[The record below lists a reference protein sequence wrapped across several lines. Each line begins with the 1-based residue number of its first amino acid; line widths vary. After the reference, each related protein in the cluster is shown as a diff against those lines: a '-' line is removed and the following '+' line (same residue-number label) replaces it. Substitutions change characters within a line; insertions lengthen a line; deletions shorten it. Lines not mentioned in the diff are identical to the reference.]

1 MTYADRYI
9 FNFSSHSGKDVSIR
23 IQQRDY
29 SGGALRRNAGSSPSL
44 RYERNEHIM
53 GSTLTFKAECVEDDE
68 YSALYTS
75 DAFMYRVLLFVEGSQ
90 RWSGYITPELY
101 SAPWIDPPYDVQ
113 LTSTD
118 GLGELK
124 RYEFKALGRKTLS
137 EHLASLLGK
146 IGYNGEVEMISTMFT
161 GSNTAASLLDDVS
174 ISLDHMAGDTCYDV
188 LQAILTMLDAVIY
201 FDGSRM
207 VIMREADLSDL
218 KQGASIHTASGG
230 SVPVRA
236 FGTMRAYDIWPV
248 GQMSCQIEPARSGV
262 SVSCESHYTEDFVPD
277 ITAWSFATIN
287 DGYVDLKPNNVDA
300 YFKVKIRDYKVPP
313 DLLLKIHIRNL
324 LEDASNVSV
333 KIIAWGSVTPGGS
346 TSKQYLTYN
355 KNNVSYWTS
364 TETYMDKAVKG
375 MSDGTVDDIEDI
387 EINLPFTKSGNRG
400 FKFYSLT
407 DLWVCFRAREA
418 STEYAIHGA
427 SIECQNALTSVVSTL
442 SVSNGARGAA
452 DEVTPQ
458 CSDSIA
464 RLVGMAYIDNSPY
477 PRTTFGSASIAE
489 CSIGEFI
496 ARSVATR
503 FALPRLR
510 LNGKL
515 NFEETSLSVFFS
527 HRGLVYVAE
536 TMEWIVADN
545 ELDVSII
552 SIPEATLST
561 GSIVIKDQD
570 GKVLSSNAVE
580 PTSFMINANDDTSH
594 TINIYVASGQSWQV
608 TDIPSW
614 ITFNSTSGTGPGSVN
629 FTCQNNTTPSIR
641 SRAVKVAGSTVRIAQ
656 QAAQMS
662 VSVSPTSLSF
672 GNKSGQSK
680 TLSVTTN
687 DSWSVESLPAW
698 LTATPSSGSG
708 NGTITVK
715 TSSDNAAITSR
726 EGKLT
731 IRTYYGGVSLD
742 VPVTQAAGTEA
753 VGSASFASDSI
764 NIKGTANS
772 WASVGVNE
780 SKIAS
785 RSFIYDVDW
794 LTVTYAN
801 GLLTVTA
808 SSNNETGAARSGVVT
823 GTWTDINGFTIT
835 DTLTV
840 MQAVYEAP
848 ASGSASFAQKIV
860 PMEGARGSQAIVL
873 VSESNI
879 ASRSFS
885 CDSDQFQVDYG
896 NGQITIT
903 ALSNNETGSS
913 RTAVVTGTWTDV
925 NGNIISDTVQVSQAA
940 YVAPVVG
947 SASFAQKS
955 VAATPEGKQT
965 LVVSVNENNI
975 AAREF
980 TCDTPFVDLSY
991 SAGQITVLIRNRNTS
1006 TTDAKVITVSGRW
1019 TDVSGNVITDS
1030 LVITQARWSEW
1041 GVISCD
1047 DPGFDLS
1054 SPNGQDEFIGRMDVI
1069 IEEATGGD
1077 FMSLRN
1083 LLDLTT
1089 DDDCI
1094 SWGRGYIDAEIP
1106 TYAANFDNINSVISA
1121 ASEIGV
1127 IISVRY
1133 EER

>member
-1 MTYADRYI
+1 MTYANRYI
-9 FNFSSHSGKDVSIR
+9 FNFSSHIGKDVSIC

-29 SGGALRRNAGSSPSL
+29 SGGALRRNAGGSPSL
-44 RYERNEHIM
+44 RYERNEHVM

-75 DAFMYRVLLFVEGSQ
+75 DAFMYRVLLFVDGSQ

-113 LTSTD
+113 LTATD

-124 RYEFKALGRKTLS
+124 QYEFEAIGRKTLS
-137 EHLASLLGK
+137 EHLSLLLGR

-174 ISLDHMAGDTCYDV
+174 ISLDHMAGDSCYDV

-230 SVPVRA
+230 TVPVRA
-236 FGTMRAYDIWPV
+236 FGSMRTYDIWPV

-262 SVSCESHYTEDFVPD
+262 SVSCESHYTDDLVPPLSE
-277 ITAWSFATIN
+277 WNFATIK
-287 DGYVDLKPNNVDA
+287 DGYVDLKPNNVDT

-324 LEDASNVSV
+324 LEDSSNVSV
-333 KIIAWGSVTPGGS
+333 KIIAWGSVKPGGS

-355 KNNVSYWTS
+355 KNNVSFWTS
-364 TETYMDKAVKG
+364 TDTYMDKAVKG
-375 MSDGTVDDIEDI
+375 MSDGTDDDIEDI

-442 SVSNGARGAA
+442 SVTNGARGEA
-452 DEVTPQ
+452 DEVVPQ

-515 NFEETSLSVFFS
+515 NFEETSLSVLFS

-580 PTSFMINANDDTSH
+580 PTSFMINANDNTIH

-614 ITFNSTSGTGPGSVN
+614 ITFSATSGTGPGSVN
-629 FTCQNNTTPSIR
+629 FTCQNNTTPTTR
-641 SRAVKVAGSTVRIAQ
+641 SQAVEVAGSTVRIAQ

-672 GNKSGQSK
+672 GNKSGESK

-687 DSWSVESLPAW
+687 DSWSVKSLPAW

-726 EGKLT
+726 SDKLT
-731 IRTYYGGVSLD
+731 ITTYYGSVSLD

-764 NIKGTANS
+764 NIKGSANS

-801 GLLTVTA
+801 GSLTVTA

-835 DTLTV
+835 DTLMV

-860 PMEGARGSQAIVL
+860 PIEGARGSQAIVL

-885 CDSDQFQVDYG
+885 CDSDQFQVDYA

-903 ALSNNETGSS
+903 SLSNNETGSA
-913 RTAVVTGTWTDV
+913 RTAVVTGTWTDI

-940 YVAPVVG
+940 YEAPVVG

-955 VAATPEGKQT
+955 VAATAEGNQT
-965 LVVSVNENNI
+965 LVVAVNESNI
-975 AAREF
+975 ASRKF
-980 TCDTPFVDLSY
+980 SCDTPFVQLSY
-991 SAGQITVLIRNRNTS
+991 SSGQITVLIRNRNLS

-1030 LVITQARWSEW
+1030 LVITQARWTEW
-1041 GVISCD
+1041 AVVSCD

-1054 SPNGQDEFIGRMDVI
+1054 SPNGQDEFIGRMDVVI
-1069 IEEATGGD
+1069 DEATDGD
-1077 FMSLRN
+1077 LTSLRN
-1083 LLDLTT
+1083 WLDLTT
-1089 DDDCI
+1089 DEDCI
-1094 SWGRGYIDAEIP
+1094 SWGRGYIDAEWP
-1106 TYAANFDNINSVISA
+1106 TCTANFEYIDSVISA
-1121 ASEIGV
+1121 ASKIGV
-1127 IISVRY
+1127 TISVIY

>member
-1 MTYADRYI
+1 
-9 FNFSSHSGKDVSIR
+9 
-23 IQQRDY
+23 
-29 SGGALRRNAGSSPSL
+29 
-44 RYERNEHIM
+44 
-53 GSTLTFKAECVEDDE
+53 
-68 YSALYTS
+68 
-75 DAFMYRVLLFVEGSQ
+75 
-90 RWSGYITPELY
+90 
-101 SAPWIDPPYDVQ
+101 
-113 LTSTD
+113 
-118 GLGELK
+118 
-124 RYEFKALGRKTLS
+124 
-137 EHLASLLGK
+137 
-146 IGYNGEVEMISTMFT
+146 
-161 GSNTAASLLDDVS
+161 
-174 ISLDHMAGDTCYDV
+174 
-188 LQAILTMLDAVIY
+188 
-201 FDGSRM
+201 
-207 VIMREADLSDL
+207 
-218 KQGASIHTASGG
+218 
-230 SVPVRA
+230 
-236 FGTMRAYDIWPV
+236 
-248 GQMSCQIEPARSGV
+248 
-262 SVSCESHYTEDFVPD
+262 
-277 ITAWSFATIN
+277 
-287 DGYVDLKPNNVDA
+287 
-300 YFKVKIRDYKVPP
+300 
-313 DLLLKIHIRNL
+313 
-324 LEDASNVSV
+324 
-333 KIIAWGSVTPGGS
+333 
-346 TSKQYLTYN
+346 
-355 KNNVSYWTS
+355 
-364 TETYMDKAVKG
+364 
-375 MSDGTVDDIEDI
+375 
-387 EINLPFTKSGNRG
+387 
-400 FKFYSLT
+400 
-407 DLWVCFRAREA
+407 
-418 STEYAIHGA
+418 
-427 SIECQNALTSVVSTL
+427 
-442 SVSNGARGAA
+442 
-452 DEVTPQ
+452 
-458 CSDSIA
+458 
-464 RLVGMAYIDNSPY
+464 
-477 PRTTFGSASIAE
+477 
-489 CSIGEFI
+489 
-496 ARSVATR
+496 
-503 FALPRLR
+503 
-510 LNGKL
+510 
-515 NFEETSLSVFFS
+515 
-527 HRGLVYVAE
+527 
-536 TMEWIVADN
+536 
-545 ELDVSII
+545 
-552 SIPEATLST
+552 
-561 GSIVIKDQD
+561 
-570 GKVLSSNAVE
+570 
-580 PTSFMINANDDTSH
+580 MINANDDTSH
-594 TINIYVASGQSWQV
+594 TINIYVASGHSWEV

-672 GNKSGQSK
+672 GNKSGESK

-687 DSWSVESLPAW
+687 DRWSVESLPAW

-726 EGKLT
+726 SDKLT
-731 IRTYYGGVSLD
+731 ITTYYGSVSLD

-753 VGSASFASDSI
+753 VGSASFVSDSI

-794 LTVTYAN
+794 LTVSYAN

-808 SSNNETGAARSGVVT
+808 SRNNETGAARSAVVT

-835 DTLTV
+835 DTLIV
-840 MQAVYEAP
+840 MQAVYEAQ

-873 VSESNI
+873 VSETNI

-903 ALSNNETGSS
+903 ALSNNETGAA

-955 VAATPEGKQT
+955 VAATPEGNQK

-980 TCDTPFVDLSY
+980 SCDTPFVDLSY
-991 SAGQITVLIRNRNTS
+991 STGQITVLIRNRNLS
-1006 TTDAKVITVSGRW
+1006 TTDAKVITVIGRW

-1054 SPNGQDEFIGRMDVI
+1054 SPNGQDEFLGRMDGLIDEV
-1069 IEEATGGD
+1069 TDGD
-1077 FMSLRN
+1077 FMRLRD

-1089 DDDCI
+1089 DEDCI
-1094 SWGRGYIDAEIP
+1094 SWGRGYIDAELP
-1106 TYAANFDNINSVISA
+1106 TYGANFDYIDSVIYA
-1121 ASEIGV
+1121 AREIGV

>member
-1 MTYADRYI
+1 
-9 FNFSSHSGKDVSIR
+9 
-23 IQQRDY
+23 
-29 SGGALRRNAGSSPSL
+29 
-44 RYERNEHIM
+44 
-53 GSTLTFKAECVEDDE
+53 
-68 YSALYTS
+68 
-75 DAFMYRVLLFVEGSQ
+75 
-90 RWSGYITPELY
+90 
-101 SAPWIDPPYDVQ
+101 
-113 LTSTD
+113 
-118 GLGELK
+118 
-124 RYEFKALGRKTLS
+124 
-137 EHLASLLGK
+137 
-146 IGYNGEVEMISTMFT
+146 
-161 GSNTAASLLDDVS
+161 
-174 ISLDHMAGDTCYDV
+174 
-188 LQAILTMLDAVIY
+188 
-201 FDGSRM
+201 
-207 VIMREADLSDL
+207 
-218 KQGASIHTASGG
+218 
-230 SVPVRA
+230 
-236 FGTMRAYDIWPV
+236 
-248 GQMSCQIEPARSGV
+248 
-262 SVSCESHYTEDFVPD
+262 
-277 ITAWSFATIN
+277 
-287 DGYVDLKPNNVDA
+287 
-300 YFKVKIRDYKVPP
+300 
-313 DLLLKIHIRNL
+313 
-324 LEDASNVSV
+324 
-333 KIIAWGSVTPGGS
+333 
-346 TSKQYLTYN
+346 
-355 KNNVSYWTS
+355 
-364 TETYMDKAVKG
+364 
-375 MSDGTVDDIEDI
+375 MSDGTDDDIEDI

-442 SVSNGARGAA
+442 SVSNGARGEA
-452 DEVTPQ
+452 DEVVPQ

-464 RLVGMAYIDNSPY
+464 RLAGMAYIDNSPY
-477 PRTTFGSASIAE
+477 PRTSFGSASIAE

-580 PTSFMINANDDTSH
+580 PTSFMINANDNTSH

-608 TDIPSW
+608 TNIPSW
-614 ITFNSTSGTGPGSVN
+614 ITFNSTSGTGPGSVT

-641 SRAVKVAGSTVRIAQ
+641 SQAVKVAGSTVRIAQ

-662 VSVSPTSLSF
+662 VSVRPTSLSF
-672 GNKSGQSK
+672 GNKSGESK

-698 LTATPSSGSG
+698 LTATPLSGSG

-726 EGKLT
+726 SDKLT
-731 IRTYYGGVSLD
+731 ISTYYGGISLD

-753 VGSASFASDSI
+753 VGSASFGSDSI
-764 NIKGTANS
+764 NIKGSSNS
-772 WASVGVNE
+772 RASVAVNE
-780 SKIAS
+780 TKIAS

-794 LTVTYAN
+794 LTVNYAN

-808 SSNNETGAARSGVVT
+808 SRNNETGAARSGVVT

-835 DTLTV
+835 DTLIV
-840 MQAVYEAP
+840 MQAVYEAQ

-903 ALSNNETGSS
+903 ALSNNETGAA

-925 NGNIISDTVQVSQAA
+925 NGNELSDTVQVSQAA
-940 YVAPVVG
+940 YEAPLTG

-955 VAATPEGKQT
+955 VAATAEGNQT
-965 LVVSVNENNI
+965 LVVAVNESNI
-975 AAREF
+975 ASRKF
-980 TCDTPFVDLSY
+980 SCDTPFVQLSY
-991 SAGQITVLIRNRNTS
+991 SAGQITVHIRNKNTS
-1006 TTDAKVITVSGRW
+1006 TTNPKVITVSGRW

-1030 LVITQARWSEW
+1030 LVITQARWTEW

-1047 DPGFDLS
+1047 DPGYDLS
-1054 SPNGQDEFIGRMDVI
+1054 SVNGQDEFIGRMDVVV
-1069 IEEATGGD
+1069 EENTDGD
-1077 FMSLRN
+1077 FTSLRN
-1083 LLDLTT
+1083 WLGLST

-1094 SWGRGYIDAEIP
+1094 SWGRGYIDAELP
-1106 TYAANFDNINSVISA
+1106 TYGATFDYIDSVISA
-1121 ASEIGV
+1121 ASKIGV
-1127 IISVRY
+1127 TISVRY

>member
-1 MTYADRYI
+1 MYADRYI
-9 FNFSSHSGKDVSIR
+9 FEFNSHSGKDVSIR

-29 SGGALRRNAGSSPSL
+29 SGGALRRNAGGSPSL
-44 RYERNEHIM
+44 RYERNEHVM
-53 GSTLTFKAECVEDDE
+53 GSTLTFKAECVNDDE
-68 YSALYTS
+68 YSSLYTS
-75 DAFMYRVLLFVEGSQ
+75 DAFMYRVLLFVDGSQ

-124 RYEFKALGRKTLS
+124 RYEFEACGRKTLS

-146 IGYNGEVEMISTMFT
+146 IGYNGVVEVISTMFT
-161 GSNTAASLLDDVS
+161 GLNTAASLLDDVS
-174 ISLDHMAGDTCYDV
+174 ISLDHMAGDKCYDV

-218 KQGASIHTASGG
+218 KQGDSIHTASGG
-230 SVPVRA
+230 SAPVHA
-236 FGTMRAYDIWPV
+236 FGSMSSYDIWPV

-262 SVSCESHYTEDFVPD
+262 SVSCESHYTDDLVPPLSE
-277 ITAWSFATIN
+277 WNYATIK
-287 DGYVDLKPNNVDA
+287 DGYVDLKPNNVNT
-300 YFKVKIRDYKVPP
+300 YFKLKIRDYKVPP

-324 LEDASNVSV
+324 LEDSSNVSV
-333 KIIAWGSVTPGGS
+333 KIIAWGSVNPGGS
-346 TSKQYLTYN
+346 TSKCYLTYN
-355 KNNVSYWTS
+355 KNNVSFWTS
-364 TETYMDKAVKG
+364 TEVYMDKAVKG
-375 MSDGTVDDIEDI
+375 LSDGTDDDIEDI

-400 FKFYSLT
+400 FSFYSLT

-427 SIECQNALTSVVSTL
+427 SIECQNALSTVVSTL

-452 DEVTPQ
+452 DEVTSQ

-464 RLVGMAYIDNSPY
+464 RLAGMAYIDNSPY

-552 SIPEATLST
+552 SIPEATLSI

-629 FTCQNNTTPSIR
+629 FTCQNNTTPSTR

-672 GNKSGQSK
+672 GNKSGESK

-726 EGKLT
+726 SDKLT
-731 IRTYYGGVSLD
+731 ITTYYGGVSLD

-753 VGSASFASDSI
+753 VGSASFVSDSI

-772 WASVGVNE
+772 WASVAVNE
-780 SKIAS
+780 TKIAS
-785 RSFIYDVDW
+785 RSFVYDVDW
-794 LTVTYAN
+794 LTVSYAN
-801 GLLTVTA
+801 SLLTVTA
-808 SSNNETGAARSGVVT
+808 SRNNETGAARAAVVT

-835 DTLTV
+835 DTLIV
-840 MQAVYEAP
+840 MQAVYEAQ
-848 ASGSASFAQKIV
+848 ASGSASFAQKSVTID
-860 PMEGARGSQAIVL
+860 GARGSQAIVL

-896 NGQITIT
+896 GGQITIT

-925 NGNIISDTVQVSQAA
+925 NGNIISDTVQISQAA
-940 YVAPVVG
+940 YEAPVVG

-955 VAATPEGKQT
+955 VAATPERNQT
-965 LVVSVNENNI
+965 LVVAVNENNI
-975 AAREF
+975 ASREF
-980 TCDTPFVDLSY
+980 SCDTPFVELSY
-991 SAGQITVLIRNRNTS
+991 SSGQITVLIRNRNYS
-1006 TTDAKVITVSGRW
+1006 TTDSKVITVSGRW

-1047 DPGFDLS
+1047 DSGFDLS
-1054 SPNGQDEFIGRMDVI
+1054 SPNGQDEFIGRMDVLI
-1069 IEEATGGD
+1069 DEVTYGD
-1077 FMSLRN
+1077 FMSLRD
-1083 LLDLTT
+1083 LLGLST

-1094 SWGRGYIDAEIP
+1094 SWGRGLIDAELP
-1106 TYAANFDNINSVISA
+1106 TYGANFEYIDSVISA
-1121 ASEIGV
+1121 AREIGV
-1127 IISVRY
+1127 IMSVRY

>member
-1 MTYADRYI
+1 
-9 FNFSSHSGKDVSIR
+9 
-23 IQQRDY
+23 
-29 SGGALRRNAGSSPSL
+29 
-44 RYERNEHIM
+44 
-53 GSTLTFKAECVEDDE
+53 
-68 YSALYTS
+68 
-75 DAFMYRVLLFVEGSQ
+75 
-90 RWSGYITPELY
+90 
-101 SAPWIDPPYDVQ
+101 
-113 LTSTD
+113 
-118 GLGELK
+118 
-124 RYEFKALGRKTLS
+124 
-137 EHLASLLGK
+137 
-146 IGYNGEVEMISTMFT
+146 
-161 GSNTAASLLDDVS
+161 
-174 ISLDHMAGDTCYDV
+174 
-188 LQAILTMLDAVIY
+188 
-201 FDGSRM
+201 
-207 VIMREADLSDL
+207 
-218 KQGASIHTASGG
+218 
-230 SVPVRA
+230 
-236 FGTMRAYDIWPV
+236 
-248 GQMSCQIEPARSGV
+248 
-262 SVSCESHYTEDFVPD
+262 
-277 ITAWSFATIN
+277 
-287 DGYVDLKPNNVDA
+287 
-300 YFKVKIRDYKVPP
+300 
-313 DLLLKIHIRNL
+313 
-324 LEDASNVSV
+324 
-333 KIIAWGSVTPGGS
+333 
-346 TSKQYLTYN
+346 
-355 KNNVSYWTS
+355 
-364 TETYMDKAVKG
+364 
-375 MSDGTVDDIEDI
+375 
-387 EINLPFTKSGNRG
+387 
-400 FKFYSLT
+400 
-407 DLWVCFRAREA
+407 
-418 STEYAIHGA
+418 
-427 SIECQNALTSVVSTL
+427 
-442 SVSNGARGAA
+442 
-452 DEVTPQ
+452 
-458 CSDSIA
+458 
-464 RLVGMAYIDNSPY
+464 
-477 PRTTFGSASIAE
+477 
-489 CSIGEFI
+489 
-496 ARSVATR
+496 
-503 FALPRLR
+503 
-510 LNGKL
+510 
-515 NFEETSLSVFFS
+515 
-527 HRGLVYVAE
+527 
-536 TMEWIVADN
+536 MEWIVADN

-629 FTCQNNTTPSIR
+629 FTCQNNTTPSTR

-672 GNKSGQSK
+672 GNKSGESK
-680 TLSVTTN
+680 TLSVATN

-726 EGKLT
+726 SDKLT
-731 IRTYYGGVSLD
+731 ISTYYGGVSLD

-753 VGSASFASDSI
+753 VGSASFVSDSI

-780 SKIAS
+780 TKIAS
-785 RSFIYDVDW
+785 RSFVYDVDW
-794 LTVTYAN
+794 LTVSYAN

-808 SSNNETGAARSGVVT
+808 SRNNETGAARSAVVT

-835 DTLTV
+835 DTLIV

-848 ASGSASFAQKIV
+848 ASGSASFDQKIV
-860 PMEGARGSQAIVL
+860 PMAGARGSQAIVL

-913 RTAVVTGTWTDV
+913 RTAVVTGTWTDF

-947 SASFAQKS
+947 SASFDQKS
-955 VAATPEGKQT
+955 VAATPEGYQK

-975 AAREF
+975 ASREF
-980 TCDTPFVDLSY
+980 SCDTPFVDLSY
-991 SAGQITVLIRNRNTS
+991 SSGQITVLIRNRNTS

-1030 LVITQARWSEW
+1030 LIITQARWSEW

-1077 FMSLRN
+1077 FMSLGK

>member
-9 FNFSSHSGKDVSIR
+9 FKFSSNSDKDVTIR

-29 SGGALRRNAGSSPSL
+29 SGGALRRNAGGSPSL
-44 RYERNEHIM
+44 RYERNEHVM

-75 DAFMYRVLLFVEGSQ
+75 DAFMYRVLLFVDGSQ

-101 SAPWIDPPYDVQ
+101 SAPWIDPPYDVE
-113 LTSTD
+113 LTATD

-124 RYEFKALGRKTLS
+124 RYKFEAIGRKTLS
-137 EHLASLLGK
+137 EHLSLLLGR
-146 IGYNGEVEMISTMFT
+146 IGYNGDVEMISAMFT

-174 ISLDHMAGDTCYDV
+174 ISFDHMAGDTCYDV

-201 FDGSRM
+201 FDGGSM

-218 KQGASIHTASGG
+218 KQGASVNTASGS
-230 SVPVRA
+230 SVPIYA
-236 FGTMRAYDIWPV
+236 FGSMGANNIWPV

-277 ITAWSFATIN
+277 ITAWSFATIK
-287 DGYVDLKPNNVDA
+287 DGYVDLKPNNVDT
-300 YFKVKIRDYKVPP
+300 YFKLKIRDYKVPP

-324 LEDASNVSV
+324 KEDSSNVSV
-333 KIIAWGSVTPGGS
+333 KIMAWGSVTPGGS

-355 KNNVSYWTS
+355 KNNVSFWTS
-364 TETYMDKAVKG
+364 TDVYMDKAVKG
-375 MSDGTVDDIEDI
+375 LSDGTDDDIEDI

-400 FKFYSLT
+400 FAFYSLT

-427 SIECQNALTSVVSTL
+427 SIECQNTLTSVVSTL
-442 SVSNGARGAA
+442 SVSNGARGEA
-452 DEVTPQ
+452 DEVVPQ

-464 RLVGMAYIDNSPY
+464 RIVGMAYIDNSAY

-496 ARSVATR
+496 ARSVSTR

-515 NFEETSLSVFFS
+515 NFEKTSLSVFFS

-594 TINIYVASGQSWQV
+594 TINIYVASGQSWAV
-608 TDIPSW
+608 TNIPSW
-614 ITFNSTSGTGPGSVN
+614 ITFSATSGTGPGSVN
-629 FTCQNNTTPSIR
+629 FTCQNNTTPSVR
-641 SRAVKVAGSTVRIAQ
+641 SQAVKVAGSTVRIAQ

-672 GNKSGQSK
+672 GNKSGVSK

-687 DSWSVESLPAW
+687 DNWSVESLPAW
-698 LTATPSSGSG
+698 LTAAPSSGSG

-731 IRTYYGGVSLD
+731 ISTYYGGVSLD

-753 VGSASFASDSI
+753 VGSASFGSDSI
-764 NIKGTANS
+764 NIKGSANS
-772 WASVGVNE
+772 WASVAVNE
-780 SKIAS
+780 TKIAS
-785 RSFIYDVDW
+785 RSFVYDANW
-794 LTVTYAN
+794 LTVSYAN

-808 SSNNETGAARSGVVT
+808 FSNNETGAARAAVVT

-835 DTLTV
+835 DTLIV

-848 ASGSASFAQKIV
+848 ASGTASFAQKFV
-860 PMEGARGSQAIVL
+860 PIEGARGSQAIVL

-925 NGNIISDTVQVSQAA
+925 NGNVISDTVQVSQAV
-940 YVAPVVG
+940 YEAPVVG

-955 VAATPEGKQT
+955 LAATAEWYQK
-965 LVVSVNENNI
+965 LVVPVNENNI
-975 AAREF
+975 ASREF
-980 TCDTPFVDLSY
+980 SCDTPFVDLSY
-991 SAGQITVLIRNRNTS
+991 SPGQITVLIRKRNTS
-1006 TTDAKVITVSGRW
+1006 TTNSKVITVSGRW

-1030 LVITQARWSEW
+1030 LVITQARWTEW

-1054 SPNGQDEFIGRMDVI
+1054 SPNGQDEFIGRMDVVI
-1069 IEEATGGD
+1069 DEATDGD
-1077 FMSLRN
+1077 FMSLRD
-1083 LLDLTT
+1083 LLGLST

-1094 SWGRGYIDAEIP
+1094 SWGRGLIDAELP
-1106 TYAANFDNINSVISA
+1106 TYGANFDYIDSVISA
-1121 ASEIGV
+1121 ASKIGV
-1127 IISVRY
+1127 TISVRY

>member
-9 FNFSSHSGKDVSIR
+9 FNFSSHSDKAVSIR

-29 SGGALRRNAGSSPSL
+29 SGGALRRNAGGSPSL
-44 RYERNEHIM
+44 RYERNEHVM

-75 DAFMYRVLLFVEGSQ
+75 DAFMYRVLLFVDGSQ

-113 LTSTD
+113 LTATD

-124 RYEFKALGRKTLS
+124 RYEFEACGHKTLS

-236 FGTMRAYDIWPV
+236 FGSMKAYDIWPV

-262 SVSCESHYTEDFVPD
+262 SVSCESHYTDDFVPD

-287 DGYVDLKPNNVDA
+287 DGYVDLKPNNVDT
-300 YFKVKIRDYKVPP
+300 YFKLKIRDYKVPP

-407 DLWVCFRAREA
+407 DLWVCFRARET

-427 SIECQNALTSVVSTL
+427 SIDCQNALTSVVSTL

-452 DEVTPQ
+452 DEVIAQ

-464 RLVGMAYIDNSPY
+464 RLAGMAYIDNSPY
-477 PRTTFGSASIAE
+477 PRTTFASAGTAE

-570 GKVLSSNAVE
+570 GNVLSSNAVE

-594 TINIYVASGQSWQV
+594 TINIYVASGHIWEV
-608 TDIPSW
+608 TNIPSW
-614 ITFNSTSGTGPGSVN
+614 ITFSATSGTGPGSVN

-641 SRAVKVAGSTVRIAQ
+641 SRAVKVAGSTVRISQ

-672 GNKSGQSK
+672 GNKSGESK

-687 DSWSVESLPAW
+687 DSWSVESLPSW

-726 EGKLT
+726 SDKLT
-731 IRTYYGGVSLD
+731 ITTYYGSVSLD

-753 VGSASFASDSI
+753 VGSASFVSDSI

-794 LTVTYAN
+794 LTVSYAN

-808 SSNNETGAARSGVVT
+808 SRNNETGAARSAVVT

-835 DTLTV
+835 DTLIV
-840 MQAVYEAP
+840 MQAIYEAQ

-860 PMEGARGSQAIVL
+860 PMDGARGSQAIVL

-925 NGNIISDTVQVSQAA
+925 NGNELSDTVQVSQAA
-940 YVAPVVG
+940 YEAPLTG

-955 VAATPEGKQT
+955 VAATAEGNQT
-965 LVVSVNENNI
+965 LVVAVNESNI
-975 AAREF
+975 ASRKF
-980 TCDTPFVDLSY
+980 SCDTPFVQLSY
-991 SAGQITVLIRNRNTS
+991 SAGKITVSIRNRNTS
-1006 TTDAKVITVSGRW
+1006 TTDPKVITVTGRW

-1030 LVITQARWSEW
+1030 LVITQARWTEW

-1047 DPGFDLS
+1047 DPGYDLS
-1054 SPNGQDEFIGRMDVI
+1054 STNGQDEFIGRMDVVI
-1069 IEEATGGD
+1069 DETTYGD
-1077 FMSLRN
+1077 FTNLRYW
-1083 LLDLTT
+1083 LDLST
-1089 DDDCI
+1089 DNDCI
-1094 SWGRGYIDAEIP
+1094 SWGRGYIDAEGP
-1106 TYAANFDNINSVISA
+1106 TCTANFDYIDSVISA
-1121 ASEIGV
+1121 AREIGV

>member
-1 MTYADRYI
+1 MYADRYI
-9 FNFSSHSGKDVSIR
+9 FEFNSHSGKDVSIR

-29 SGGALRRNAGSSPSL
+29 SGGALRRNAGGSPSL
-44 RYERNEHIM
+44 RYERNEHVM

-75 DAFMYRVLLFVEGSQ
+75 DAFMYRVMLFVDGSQ
-90 RWSGYITPELY
+90 RWIGYITPELY

-124 RYEFKALGRKTLS
+124 RYEFEGCGRKMLS

-146 IGYNGEVEMISTMFT
+146 IGYNGVVEVISTMFT

-236 FGTMRAYDIWPV
+236 FGSMRAYDIWPV

-262 SVSCESHYTEDFVPD
+262 SVSCESHYTDDLVPPLSE
-277 ITAWSFATIN
+277 WNYATIK
-287 DGYVDLKPNNVDA
+287 DGYVDLKPDNVDT
-300 YFKVKIRDYKVPP
+300 YFKLKIRDYKVPP

-324 LEDASNVSV
+324 LEDSSNVSV
-333 KIIAWGSVTPGGS
+333 KIIAWGAVKPGGS
-346 TSKQYLTYN
+346 TSKRYLTYN
-355 KNNVSYWTS
+355 KNNVSLWTS
-364 TETYMDKAVKG
+364 TEVYMDKAVKG
-375 MSDGTVDDIEDI
+375 LSDGTDDDIEDI

-400 FKFYSLT
+400 FSFYSLT

-464 RLVGMAYIDNSPY
+464 RLAGMAYIDNSPY

-515 NFEETSLSVFFS
+515 NFEETLLSVFFS

-536 TMEWIVADN
+536 TMEWIVAEN

-552 SIPEATLST
+552 SIPEATLSI

-570 GKVLSSNAVE
+570 GNVLSSNAVE

-641 SRAVKVAGSTVRIAQ
+641 SQAVKVAGSTVRIAQ

-672 GNKSGQSK
+672 GNKSGESK

-715 TSSDNAAITSR
+715 TSSDNVAITSR
-726 EGKLT
+726 SDKLT
-731 IRTYYGGVSLD
+731 ITTYYGGVSLD

-753 VGSASFASDSI
+753 VGSASFGSDSI

-772 WASVGVNE
+772 WASVAVNE
-780 SKIAS
+780 TKIAS
-785 RSFIYDVDW
+785 RSFVYDVDW
-794 LTVTYAN
+794 LTVSYAN
-801 GLLTVTA
+801 SLLTVTA
-808 SSNNETGAARSGVVT
+808 SRNNETGAARSAVVT

-835 DTLTV
+835 DTLIV
-840 MQAVYEAP
+840 MQAVYEAQ
-848 ASGSASFAQKIV
+848 ASGSASFAQKNVSID
-860 PMEGARGSQAIVL
+860 GARGSQAIVL

-903 ALSNNETGSS
+903 ALSNNETGST

-955 VAATPEGKQT
+955 VAATPEGNQT
-965 LVVSVNENNI
+965 LVVAVNENNI
-975 AAREF
+975 VSREF
-980 TCDTPFVDLSY
+980 SCDTPFVELSY
-991 SAGQITVLIRNRNTS
+991 SSGQITVLIRNRNLS
-1006 TTDAKVITVSGRW
+1006 TTDSKVITVSGRW

-1054 SPNGQDEFIGRMDVI
+1054 SPNGQDEFIGRMDGVI
-1069 IEEATGGD
+1069 DEVTNGD
-1077 FMSLRN
+1077 FMSLRG
-1083 LLDLTT
+1083 LLGLST

-1094 SWGRGYIDAEIP
+1094 SWGRGLIDAELP
-1106 TYAANFDNINSVISA
+1106 TYGANFDYIDSVISA
-1121 ASEIGV
+1121 AREIGV
-1127 IISVRY
+1127 IMSVRY